1 MSPRICWMHF
11 ANGFFLFRHLWA
23 DHPRRVRHKLSL
35 HPIHFTII
43 LSVHSVST
51 SQIIRKCMP
60 LIILTNGF
68 WTNWRNHTMIWHTR
82 PRQPSLPP
90 QQDGHTPNKRN
101 RHRTKRKKRSK
112 INMRVGSFIRICFTF
127 TSSFTIHFILL
138 VHISF
143 VFFFYF
149 YIFLSQSC
157 HLLRCLQMCRHG
169 SVMSSGRIHEVSTRL
184 LGGWR
189 RVGTTSRPCILF
201 SLLFSVSF
209 VFFFSVF
216 LWQELSVRTKWQT
229 TNQQE
234 FYLNKPVNWWKW
246 CARCLNVK

>member
-1 MSPRICWMHF
+1 MVSERTEEITQWF
-11 ANGFFLFRHLWA
+11 DTLALANL
-23 DHPRRVRHKLSL
+23 
-35 HPIHFTII
+35 
-43 LSVHSVST
+43 
-51 SQIIRKCMP
+51 
-60 LIILTNGF
+60 
-68 WTNWRNHTMIWHTR
+68 
-82 PRQPSLPP
+82 PS
-90 QQDGHTPNKRN
+90 HPNKTDTR
-101 RHRTKRKKRSK
+101 RTKETDTERSEKKRSK

-189 RVGTTSRPCILF
+189 RVGTTSRPCILYSSL

-209 VFFFSVF
+209 VFFFSVL